1 KPVPTD
7 SWSQPL
13 VADKWPNPCTQLPVW
28 APFMQNKNFS
38 EDCLYLNIWSPAG
51 KVSSNRLKPVM
62 FYIHGGAFIIGSSN
76 EYHYNGEVL
85 ASKGDVIVVT
95 LNYRLN
101 GFGFLYTGTDA
112 GPGNA
117 GLWDQVLAL
126 EWVHKNIQNFG
137 GDPKLITVFGESAG
151 SITTSAI
158 ILSPITR
165 NLFKNAI
172 MMSGSALGDTVG
184 DASQMARYWLK
195 QSKQM
200 GCRDDRNPEKFTPN
214 VINCLKTISADRLV
228 NYTSGSLDSV
238 AENLKSLN
246 LMIGNCE
253 DEGSFILALVVDP
266 KKFAHNNPPPMTYP
280 EAYGT
285 SQALFSALDETPA
298 IDGQEVSKLYFTG
311 LSDKTSQDVLRRTI
325 GKAFGD
331 YTITCP
337 TILFAK

>member
-1 KPVPTD
+1 
-7 SWSQPL
+7 
-13 VADKWPNPCTQLPVW
+13 
-28 APFMQNKNFS
+28 
-38 EDCLYLNIWSPAG
+38 
-51 KVSSNRLKPVM
+51 
-62 FYIHGGAFIIGSSN
+62 
-76 EYHYNGEVL
+76 
-85 ASKGDVIVVT
+85 
-95 LNYRLN
+95 LN

-126 EWVHKNIQNFG
+126 KWVNDNIQNFG
-137 GDPKLITVFGESAG
+137 GDPTQITVFGESAG
-151 SITTSAI
+151 SITTSAM

-184 DASQMARYWLK
+184 DASQMTRYWLK

-200 GCRDDRNPEKFTPN
+200 GCSDDRNPGKFTQK
-214 VINCLKTISADRLV
+214 VINCLKTISADRLL

-238 AENLKSLN
+238 AGNRVKVVSHIVVDGEFLPEKPLKMLKSGNFKKSLN

-266 KKFAHNNPPPMTYP
+266 KKFSPNNPPPMTYP

-311 LSDKTSQDVLRRTI
+311 LSDKTPQDVLRRTI

-331 YTITCP
+331 YTI
-337 TILFAK
+337 

>member
-1 KPVPTD
+1 
-7 SWSQPL
+7 QPL

-62 FYIHGGAFIIGSSN
+62 FFIHGGAFIIGSSN

-117 GLWDQVLAL
+117 GLWDQVLNGFGFLYTGTDAGPGNAGL
-126 EWVHKNIQNFG
+126 WDQVLPLKWVNDNIQNFG
-137 GDPKLITVFGESAG
+137 GDPKQITVFGESAG

-172 MMSGSALGDTVG
+172 MMSGSALGDTESRKIHTKSHKVFK
-184 DASQMARYWLK
+184 DYKRRQ
-195 QSKQM
+195 
-200 GCRDDRNPEKFTPN
+200 
-214 VINCLKTISADRLV
+214 CLIS
-228 NYTSGSLDSV
+228 
-238 AENLKSLN
+238 
-246 LMIGNCE
+246 
-253 DEGSFILALVVDP
+253 
-266 KKFAHNNPPPMTYP
+266 
-280 EAYGT
+280 
-285 SQALFSALDETPA
+285 
-298 IDGQEVSKLYFTG
+298 
-311 LSDKTSQDVLRRTI
+311 
-325 GKAFGD
+325 
-331 YTITCP
+331 
-337 TILFAK
+337 

>member
-1 KPVPTD
+1 
-7 SWSQPL
+7 
-13 VADKWPNPCTQLPVW
+13 
-28 APFMQNKNFS
+28 
-38 EDCLYLNIWSPAG
+38 
-51 KVSSNRLKPVM
+51 
-62 FYIHGGAFIIGSSN
+62 
-76 EYHYNGEVL
+76 
-85 ASKGDVIVVT
+85 
-95 LNYRLN
+95 LN

-126 EWVHKNIQNFG
+126 KWVNENIQNFG
-137 GDPKLITVFGESAG
+137 GDPKQITVFGESAG

-184 DASQMARYWLK
+184 DAFQMSQYWLK

-200 GCRDDRNPEKFTPN
+200 GCSEDRNPGKFTPK
-214 VINCLKTISADRLV
+214 VINCLKIISADRLV

-238 AENLKSLN
+238 AENRVKVVSHIVVDGELLPEKPLKMLKSGNFKKSLN

-266 KKFAHNNPPPMTYP
+266 KKFAHNSPPPMTYP

-311 LSDKTSQDVLRRTI
+311 LSDKTPQDVL
-325 GKAFGD
+325 
-331 YTITCP
+331 
-337 TILFAK
+337 